1 MSRGDKVI
9 AELKKENLWEEPD
22 VENEMEKC
30 KKMDLKGKINMLV
43 QLERDL
49 VKLDYYTK
57 QLNENDRK
65 DNKK

>member
-22 VENEMEKC
+22 VEKEMEKC